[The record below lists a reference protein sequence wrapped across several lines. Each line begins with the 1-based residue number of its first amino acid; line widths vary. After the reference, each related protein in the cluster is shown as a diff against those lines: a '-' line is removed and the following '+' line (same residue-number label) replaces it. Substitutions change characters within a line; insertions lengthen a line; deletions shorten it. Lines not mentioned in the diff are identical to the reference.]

1 MTPLHLNAHIQL
13 IDLVNW
19 SFNTLQNANL
29 DYGHGFLDAYDEAV
43 YCVLYTLNLPL
54 HDLKSVQHKEL
65 TEAQI
70 TNIKK
75 LVQNRAKTNQPLAY
89 LVKQAYM
96 HGLSFYVDERV
107 LVPRSFLG
115 EVFVEH
121 MLEDYLDDVF
131 ANKIQTNALN
141 VLELCTG
148 SACLSILFKH
158 TYQKIFKKLHI
169 DATDICPNALAVAQH
184 NINQYHYN
192 DSIMLYE
199 GSLFANIKP
208 AKQYDII
215 FSNPPYVCT
224 QSMENLPKAYLY
236 EPHIALA
243 GGLDGMDLVKPI
255 IKQASQYLTNNG
267 LLIIE
272 IGNEYEYA
280 MAMFDAMNIES
291 VCWLGVSAGH
301 QQVFL
306 LQAWQ
311 IRHLR

>member
-1 MTPLHLNAHIQL
+1 M
-13 IDLVNW
+13 
-19 SFNTLQNANL
+19 L
-29 DYGHGFLDAYDEAV
+29 D
-43 YCVLYTLNLPL
+43 
-54 HDLKSVQHKEL
+54 
-65 TEAQI
+65 
-70 TNIKK
+70 
-75 LVQNRAKTNQPLAY
+75 
-89 LVKQAYM
+89 
-96 HGLSFYVDERV
+96 
-107 LVPRSFLG
+107 
-115 EVFVEH
+115 
-121 MLEDYLDDVF
+121 DYLEGMPLKD
-131 ANKIQTNALN
+131 NTLN

-148 SACLSILFKH
+148 SGCLPILFKH
-158 TYQKIFKKLHI
+158 TYQHAFKNLHI

-184 NINQYHYN
+184 NITQYHYN
-192 DSIMLYE
+192 DYIKLHE
-199 GSLFANIKP
+199 ASLFANIKP

-255 IKQASQYLTNNG
+255 IKQANQYLKADG
-267 LLIIE
+267 VLVIE
-272 IGNEYEYA
+272 IGNDYA